1 MDSLKIAVISFSNY
15 FIGLTEIHESLQII
29 VALLSIVLLIMNIKG
44 KK

>member
-1 MDSLKIAVISFSNY
+1 MDSLKVAVISFSNY
-15 FIGLTEIHESLQII
+15 FIGLTEIHESLQIV

>member
-1 MDSLKIAVISFSNY
+1 VDSLKIAVISFSNY

>member
-15 FIGLTEIHESLQII
+15 FIGLTEIHESLQVI